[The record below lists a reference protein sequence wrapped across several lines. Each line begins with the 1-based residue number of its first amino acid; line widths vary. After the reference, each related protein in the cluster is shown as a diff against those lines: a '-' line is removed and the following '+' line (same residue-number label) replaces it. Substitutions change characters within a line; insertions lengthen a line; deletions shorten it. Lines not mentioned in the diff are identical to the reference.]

1 MESSAPYP
9 IDARVVIWGN
19 TLFWLFDARG
29 LPTSSLGVRVTSFLI
44 EDGFAAHECRMD
56 VNGADAT
63 EPLTS
68 IP

>member
-9 IDARVVIWGN
+9 IDPKVVIRCN

-29 LPTSSLGVRVTSFLI
+29 FPTSSPCVRVTSFLI